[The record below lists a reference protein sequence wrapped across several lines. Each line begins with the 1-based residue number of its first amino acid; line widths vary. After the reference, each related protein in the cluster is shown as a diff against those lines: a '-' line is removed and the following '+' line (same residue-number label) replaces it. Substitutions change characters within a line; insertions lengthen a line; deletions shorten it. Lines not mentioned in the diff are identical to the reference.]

1 MDNPDRTEHSTGGSL
16 TNETYKGEEG
26 VMAGIQLQRRRDH
39 IKSAFLAMTSKLA
52 STRIQKSLLFALCF
66 CLVLV
71 AEARAFNLEERIIG
85 KWYEMNGM
93 DVIEIV
99 EGGRIFVAVKGFSFE
114 GTYDFIDDKHARCDF
129 KFGSFI
135 YKVGISEETLIL
147 TNTNGK
153 VTKYHRKTRRNER
166 NSST

>member
-1 MDNPDRTEHSTGGSL
+1 
-16 TNETYKGEEG
+16 
-26 VMAGIQLQRRRDH
+26 
-39 IKSAFLAMTSKLA
+39 
-52 STRIQKSLLFALCF
+52 
-66 CLVLV
+66 
-71 AEARAFNLEERIIG
+71 
-85 KWYEMNGM
+85 M
-93 DVIEIV
+93 DVLEIV

-153 VTKYHRKTRRNER
+153 VTKYHRETRRNER